1 MEHFWAKKNTKTH
14 KKNFRKFN
22 VTTVIQKEKK
32 WFVFCFCFSF
42 FRTNRIIS
50 KNLFFG
56 PYWIQNWLALH
67 FLFHCFIFPAVPDT
81 FNITTGGSLL
91 LRTSRPSF
99 SERHFPVFQIN
110 KSTASPDCH
119 NNTFFADDS
128 LSCRQAITKVTNHSF
143 LLICFERIIQNDF
156 PKD

>member
-1 MEHFWAKKNTKTH
+1 MGQKK
-14 KKNFRKFN
+14 
-22 VTTVIQKEKK
+22 IQKRTKIFFGNLMWRQSLKRKK
-32 WFVFCFCFSF
+32 MICFLFLFFHFSGQIGLF
-42 FRTNRIIS
+42 P

-67 FLFHCFIFPAVPDT
+67 FLFQCFIFPAVPDT

-91 LRTSRPSF
+91 RRTSRPSF

-119 NNTFFADDS
+119 NNTFLADDS
-128 LSCRQAITKVTNHSF
+128 LSCRQVINH
-143 LLICFERIIQNDF
+143 
-156 PKD
+156 